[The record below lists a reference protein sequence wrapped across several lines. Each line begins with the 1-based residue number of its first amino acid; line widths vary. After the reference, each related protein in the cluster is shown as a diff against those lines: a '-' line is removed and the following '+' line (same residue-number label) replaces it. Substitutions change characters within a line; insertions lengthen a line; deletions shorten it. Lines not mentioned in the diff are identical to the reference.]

1 MVKISVDETLC
12 TGCGL
17 CASSCP
23 EVFEVGDDN
32 IAHVKAQSCEDCDL
46 KQVASECPV
55 EAIKVEEKL
64 GNCPEDDAKS
74 SK

>member
-1 MVKISVDETLC
+1 MAKISIDDSLC

-32 IAHVKAQSCEDCDL
+32 LAHVISDKCGSCDSKE
-46 KQVASECPV
+46 VAEQCPV
-55 EAIKVEEKL
+55 SAIIVK
-64 GNCPEDDAKS
+64 
-74 SK
+74 